1 MVIAGGDYIHFVVE
15 YGGKIEKC
23 RLTEMAL
30 LNRERVSRKD
40 TGHAQLIAIFVRH
53 RAEIEHLALAK
64 LPREG
69 HSDRGNPP
77 SVFIP
82 SQVRWPKANWSVQVV
97 SSEAVNSQAANRA
110 AIYAQHRFR
119 HLLAG

>member
-15 YGGKIEKC
+15 YGGGEIEKC

-30 LNRERVSRKD
+30 MNRERVSRKD

-82 SQVRWPKANWSVQVV
+82 SQMRWPKANWSVQVV

-119 HLLAG
+119 HL